1 MSNKINKNKNNK
13 IIMSS
18 QKKPPSCKVVLVGD
32 SGVGKTCIISRYISG
47 AFNQNSPS
55 TNGASYA
62 SKLITFE
69 DINKTISL
77 DIWDTAGQEKYKSL
91 TKFFYKDAA
100 VAILVYDVTSKSSFE
115 SMKSFWYGQIQDF
128 GSKNIILG
136 VAGNKCDMYEK
147 EEVNENEGR
156 EFAESIGA
164 FFEITSAKN
173 NTGINELFDSA
184 SKKFV
189 YPNGNSSEPKEQKE
203 TGTENVKLDEKE
215 HKTQRKRSW
224 C

>member
-1 MSNKINKNKNNK
+1 
-13 IIMSS
+13 MSS

-62 SKLITFE
+62 SKLITFDE
-69 DINKTISL
+69 LKKSISL

-100 VAILVYDVTSKSSFE
+100 VAILVYDVTNKNSFE
-115 SMKSFWYGQIQDF
+115 SMKNFWYGQIQDF

-147 EEVNENEGR
+147 EEVNENEGK

-173 NTGINELFDSA
+173 NTGINELFDTA
-184 SKKFV
+184 SNKFV
-189 YPNGNSSEPKEQKE
+189 YPNGTSNEQKDQKE
-203 TGTENVKLDEKE
+203 LGNESVKLDEKE
-215 HKTQRKRSW
+215 HKVQKKRSW

>member
-1 MSNKINKNKNNK
+1 MASVR
-13 IIMSS
+13 
-18 QKKPPSCKVVLVGD
+18 KPPCCKVVLLGD

-47 AFNQNSPS
+47 AFDQNSPS

-62 SKLITFE
+62 SKILTFE
-69 DINKTISL
+69 NLNKTISL

-100 VAILVYDVTSKSSFE
+100 VAILVYDITQKESFE
-115 SMKSFWYGQIQDF
+115 NMKSYWFEQLQEF

-147 EEVNENEGR
+147 EEVSENEAKQ
-156 EFAESIGA
+156 FAEKIGA

-173 NTGINELFDSA
+173 NTGINDLFNNA
-184 SKKFV
+184 ANKFV
-189 YPNGNSSEPKEQKE
+189 DPTYKSSSGEVKEQKGE
-203 TGTENVKLDEKE
+203 GTVVLEQKE
-215 HKTQRKRSW
+215 HKEKKKG
-224 C
+224 CC

>member
-1 MSNKINKNKNNK
+1 
-13 IIMSS
+13 MSS

-62 SKLITFE
+62 SKLINFE
-69 DINKTISL
+69 ELKKTISL

-100 VAILVYDVTSKSSFE
+100 VAILVYDVTNRNSFE
-115 SMKSFWYGQIQDF
+115 SMKNFWYGQIQDF

-147 EEVNENEGR
+147 EEVNENEGK

-173 NTGINELFDSA
+173 NTGINELFDTA
-184 SKKFV
+184 SNKFV
-189 YPNGNSSEPKEQKE
+189 YPNGNSNEQKDQKE
-203 TGTENVKLDEKE
+203 LGNESVKLDEKE
-215 HKTQRKRSW
+215 HKVQKKKTW